1 MARYR
6 CPACRRRITGDQR
19 CHRCGWLRTGGAN
32 QPLVARRPWGRM
44 MAVLTIVLALA
55 AAGVYRVNG
64 AAIADWYAEFALNNL
79 PAGFTSFAP
88 VDTPSGA
95 FTHCVSRVVKKV
107 SNASSVETFPSYSEQ
122 NTVAMGDGRY
132 SVQAVLEGV
141 TLEGEK
147 VRRPFSCV
155 VRFEGGRW
163 VTEKLA
169 VGEMPDMLPIAALR
183 L

>member
-6 CPACRRRITGDQR
+6 CPACRRRIAGDQR
-19 CHRCGWLRTGGAN
+19 CHRCGWLRTGGAS

-44 MAVLTIVLALA
+44 MAVVTIVLALA

-64 AAIADWYAEFALNNL
+64 TAIADWYAEFALNNL

-88 VDTPSGA
+88 ADTPSGA
-95 FTHCVSRVVKKV
+95 FTHCVSRVVRKV
-107 SNASSVETFPSYSEQ
+107 SNASSVETFPSPSAE

-132 SVQAVLEGV
+132 SVQAVLEEV
-141 TLEGEK
+141 DADGER

-169 VGEMPDMLPIAALR
+169 VGDMPDLLPLAALR